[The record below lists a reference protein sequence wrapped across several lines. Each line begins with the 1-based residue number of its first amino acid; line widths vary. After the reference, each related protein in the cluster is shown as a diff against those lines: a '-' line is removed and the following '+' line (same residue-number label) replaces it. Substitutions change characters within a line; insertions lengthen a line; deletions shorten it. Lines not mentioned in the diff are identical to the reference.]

1 MKTLALEYLIAEPKL
16 GVDGVVQ
23 HLIRIHSK
31 YLLCGTD
38 DAAVDLRECFQYK
51 LDQDPPL
58 FLDV

>member
-31 YLLCGTD
+31 DLLCGTD
-38 DAAVDLRECFQYK
+38 DAAVDLRECFQ
-51 LDQDPPL
+51 
-58 FLDV
+58 